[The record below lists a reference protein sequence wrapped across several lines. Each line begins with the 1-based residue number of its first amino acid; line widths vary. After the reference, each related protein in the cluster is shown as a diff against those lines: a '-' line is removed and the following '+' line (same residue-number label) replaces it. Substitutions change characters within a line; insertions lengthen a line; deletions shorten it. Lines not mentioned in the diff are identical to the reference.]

1 MPDPTLPSLDL
12 VRQVT
17 DQHVLDQLLGAAEL
31 TRAEMAARTGI
42 SKPTISESVR
52 RLVGSGLIAE
62 SGHQVGKRGPAGTNY
77 ALRSDLGVALSVSA
91 GPAGVVAQTHDLH
104 GTLIQRV
111 ERAVSAPVDAARL
124 APVVTE
130 AVTAAIGD
138 RSPVRGCSIS
148 LAGPVDQATGRLVRL
163 AYAPFLV
170 DELDL
175 RTLLAELVTAPVQV
189 DNDVNWAALAEH
201 DQGSAADLDD
211 AFYCYLGAGIGAA
224 VMINGAVVHGAG
236 GLAGE
241 LAHVRTV
248 GPGGTSRTL
257 LECLAAG
264 DLLLPSRAVDLDRL
278 ELILVGENSADRRRR
293 AAVVDAVAGALGSV
307 TALLNPQAV
316 ILGGPW
322 GTRHGF
328 PARVADRLADA
339 AIGAE
344 IRAAR
349 LGDTAPLLGAQL
361 HAVRAAQ
368 ASLAQAR

>member
-1 MPDPTLPSLDL
+1 MTEPALPSLDL

-31 TRAEMAARTGI
+31 TRAEIAARTGI

-62 SGHQVGKRGPAGTNY
+62 SGRQVGKRGPAGTNY

-104 GTLIQRV
+104 GTVVHRA
-111 ERAVSAPVDAARL
+111 ERAVSAPIAAARL

-130 AVTAAIGD
+130 AVTAVTADLG
-138 RSPVRGCSIS
+138 PVRGCAVS
-148 LAGPVDQATGRLVRL
+148 LAGPVDQSTGRLVRL

-170 DELDL
+170 DALDL
-175 RTLLAELVTAPVQV
+175 RTLLADLVAAPIQV

-201 DQGSAADLDD
+201 DQGSAVDLDD

-224 VMINGAVVHGAG
+224 VMINGTVVHGAG

-248 GPGGTSRTL
+248 GPGGTSCTL
-257 LECLAAG
+257 LECLAAW
-264 DLLLPSRAVDLDRL
+264 DLLLPSMAVDLGRL
-278 ELILVGENSADRRRR
+278 ELILVGETAADRRRR
-293 AAVVDAVAGALGSV
+293 AAVADAVAGAIGSV

-316 ILGGPW
+316 IMGGPW

-328 PARVADRLADA
+328 RALVADRLADA

-368 ASLAQAR
+368 SSLARAR